1 MSDQPTD
8 AVVAGATALAAR
20 HRIVGTMDLDRLLP
34 MERLW
39 WLRSAHA
46 TLVGALDLD
55 RMTEAYG
62 VAQYGR
68 RDWEA
73 APAVIRNDIRTRMAA
88 VITSIVGESAPDTD
102 VLRQNIY

>member
-1 MSDQPTD
+1 MSTEPTD

-20 HRIVGTMDLDRLLP
+20 HRVVGTMDLDRLMP
-34 MERLW
+34 MERIW

-73 APAVIRNDIRTRMAA
+73 APAVIRNDIRQHMAA
-88 VITSIVGESAPDTD
+88 VITSIVGESNPDNDTP
-102 VLRQNIY
+102 RQNTH